1 MKVQVLYRAPLE
13 VIMGEIRIPLKNIP
27 GVREKVQSLIER
39 LQSLRISDSDYFG
52 ISYETECAYDKANDM
67 LDECLQV
74 VYDFCKEN
82 NLI

>member
-1 MKVQVLYRAPLE
+1 MDE
-13 VIMGEIRIPLKNIP
+13 TRIPLKNIP
-27 GVREKVQSLIER
+27 DVTKMAQSLIER